1 MTTKTNLPEKT
12 LENAIN
18 LLLPEYG
25 SKGLDIPVFDSDKHM
40 YLVDQFQHE
49 SGNRTLTYV
58 AISDR
63 VIVEVA
69 LGHYHCWEYMNKL
82 RILTLDGT
90 NMKVVKTKEWEQ
102 STRFDRLELSEAVTD
117 GLDEY
122 IVSSLAVKGLDREK
136 IRNEAEKMSS
146 WLFSQTEDYLDS
158 PLGRRVLL
166 SYCEN
171 CNYCRDFVKYALL

>member
-18 LLLPEYG
+18 LLLPVYG

-40 YLVDQFQHE
+40 YLVDQYQYE

-63 VIVEVA
+63 VIVEVV
-69 LGHYHCWEYMNKL
+69 LGHYYGWEYMNKL
-82 RILTLDGT
+82 RILTPDVT
-90 NMKVVKTKEWEQ
+90 KMKVIKTKEWKQ
-102 STRFDRLELSEAVTD
+102 STRFDRLELSEAVAD
-117 GLDEY
+117 GLDGY
-122 IVSSLAVKGLDREK
+122 IASSSAVRGFDRNT
-136 IRNEAEKMSS
+136 IRKEAEKMTTE
-146 WLFSQTEDYLDS
+146 LFSRTEGYLDS

-166 SYCEN
+166 SYCEDY
-171 CNYCRDFVKYALL
+171 NYCRDFVKYAL